1 VKDNKAVV
9 DYTENWAG
17 AVPQSYQDDWTSL
30 WGWEDTQSDDDY
42 RFHYKIAG
50 DTVSELKW
58 RYTWSKEGKAG
69 ADGTGHY
76 VMNAGATIKK
86 LYAKTGQ
93 TLTATV
99 AAKAPLNYGTF
110 DDPIAGIDITVEFTS
125 ASAFNSA
132 TTTCTVTV
140 KGDGS
145 MDEKSCEGN
154 DP

>member
-9 DYTENWAG
+9 DYTTDWAG
-17 AVPQSYQDDWTSL
+17 AVPAEYADDWTSIY
-30 WGWEDTQSDDDY
+30 GWDDTHSDEY

-58 RYTWSKEGKAG
+58 RYTWSKDGKAS
-69 ADGTGHY
+69 DGTGHY
-76 VMNAGATIKK
+76 VMNGGATIEK

-93 TLTATV
+93 TLTASV
-99 AAKAPLNYGTF
+99 SAKSPLNYGTP
-110 DDPIAGIDITVEFTS
+110 DDPIAGIDIMVQFTS

-132 TTTCTVTV
+132 TTTCTVTIR
-140 KGDGS
+140 GDGD
-145 MDEKSCEGN
+145 MKEKECEGN